1 MAMPETANQ
10 GAGDVLI
17 IDDEPAIVEML
28 EELLTDEGYVVRS
41 AGDAATAWRAIQEQ
55 APALLLLDILMPGNM
70 DGADLARKL
79 RAEGYT
85 LPIIIIAATDERA
98 RPLLHLA
105 PISYIGKPFD
115 LDRLLRGVAR
125 YLAPAQPDVAPP
137 PRIMPYQGPAIA

>member
-1 MAMPETANQ
+1 VHTRADEHT
-10 GAGDVLI
+10 GDVLI

-28 EELLTDEGYVVRS
+28 EEFLTDEGYHVRS
-41 AGDAATAWRAIQEQ
+41 ARDAEAGWHAIKSS
-55 APALLLLDILMPGNM
+55 APALLLLDIVMPGRM

-85 LPIIIIAATDERA
+85 FPIIIIAATEVRA

-137 PRIMPYQGPAIA
+137 PRIMPYQGQVYSQ